1 VKIYTKGGD
10 QGETHLLDG
19 SRVPKDDARVAAY
32 GAVDELNALLGVVR
46 AALGEK
52 DPARRLLDTV
62 QRDLFAAGAQLADP
76 RARIGE
82 KREKASFAMDRVLA
96 LEKEIDLR
104 EARLPPLRN
113 FILPG
118 GSNAGALLHVAR
130 TVCRRA
136 EREAVALQ
144 RSIAIDPPLL
154 AYLNRLSD
162 LLFVLARDV
171 NEQAGKP
178 EESW

>member
-1 VKIYTKGGD
+1 MKIYTKGGD
-10 QGETHLLDG
+10 AGETHLLDG

-32 GAVDELNALLGVVR
+32 GAVDELNALLGLARV
-46 AALGEK
+46 ALGDG
-52 DPARRLLDTV
+52 DPVNRLLGV
-62 QRDLFAAGAQLADP
+62 IQRDLFAAGAQLADP

-82 KREKASFAMDRVLA
+82 KRQKASFAPERVEL

-104 EARLPPLRN
+104 EERLPTLRN

-118 GSNAGALLHVAR
+118 GSNPGALLHVAR

-144 RSIAIDPPLL
+144 HSIALDPILL

-171 NEQAGKP
+171 NERAGRP